1 LTDGIDSK
9 TLRPILAEIGL
20 IWFLRVVAIYCLL
33 AGVLYWIRLIGFYPG
48 DDWRFDTM
56 PLYWRI
62 AAPSLAVL
70 FPFAG
75 IGLWMTAS
83 WGAVVWFLCA
93 LSEFVMYY
101 KYSHLFGWNP
111 AVIAVHVTV
120 IVVYTVFRLVIFFN
134 KRNTSD

>member
-1 LTDGIDSK
+1 MSDGIDSK
-9 TLRPILAEIGL
+9 ALRPNLAEIGL
-20 IWFLRVVAIYCLL
+20 VWFLRVVAIYCLL

-93 LSEFVMYY
+93 SSEFVMYY
-101 KYSHLFGWNP
+101 KYSNLFGWNP

-120 IVVYTVFRLVIFFN
+120 VVVYAVFRLVIFFN

>member
-1 LTDGIDSK
+1 LSDGINSK
-9 TLRPILAEIGL
+9 VLRPVLAEIGL
-20 IWFLRVVAIYCLL
+20 IWFLRAVAIYCLL
-33 AGVLYWIRLIGFYPG
+33 AGVLYWIRLIGLYPG

-83 WGAVVWFLCA
+83 WGPVVWFLCA
-93 LSEFVMYY
+93 VSEIVMYY
-101 KYSHLFGWNP
+101 KFSDLFGWNP
-111 AVIAVHVTV
+111 AVIAVHATV
-120 IVVYTVFRLVIFFN
+120 VLVYAAFRLIIILS
-134 KRNTSD
+134 KRNVSD

>member
-1 LTDGIDSK
+1 MSDRIDSK
-9 TLRPILAEIGL
+9 ALRPILAEIGL
-20 IWFLRVVAIYCLL
+20 VWFLRAVAIYCLL

-93 LSEFVMYY
+93 SSEFVMYY
-101 KYSHLFGWNP
+101 KYSNLFGWNP

-120 IVVYTVFRLVIFFN
+120 VVVYAVFRLVIFFN